1 MSILSNLSSK
11 KRTFEVAEPDRKYL
25 AQGIFFIALGTILIS
40 CITVTELNLTP
51 RYLLLTAGII
61 LGIFGCFRLLQ
72 FHKDA
77 TAFRDYEPAWDKGR
91 GMYDRFAKEYNQ
103 WNEDGTPP
111 VSCDGDITY
120 FLKLQQE
127 RLKEKGIHMENR
139 VIPGKGNTYGT
150 ACLSHK
156 SAWYTSDTTYE
167 EIRHKFSFSNA

>member
-25 AQGIFFIALGTILIS
+25 GTILIS
-40 CITVTELNLTP
+40 CITVTELDLTP
-51 RYLLLTAGII
+51 RYLLLAAGII
-61 LGIFGCFRLLQ
+61 LSIFGFFRLLK

-77 TAFRDYEPAWDKGR
+77 KAFRDYEPAWDKGR

-120 FLKLQQE
+120 FLKLQQFFY
-127 RLKEKGIHMENR
+127 L
-139 VIPGKGNTYGT
+139 
-150 ACLSHK
+150 
-156 SAWYTSDTTYE
+156 
-167 EIRHKFSFSNA
+167 